1 MALSTPHSTHP
12 PVCHRYICVVLK
24 AIISFAICE
33 NCTAAAVHIQY
44 VLIDENRDH
53 FCYHH
58 KFVTLIPHQLIT
70 SRAGWLVGWQ
80 MNAIL
85 TRKQKYDM
93 LRLM

>member
-1 MALSTPHSTHP
+1 M
-12 PVCHRYICVVLK
+12 
-24 AIISFAICE
+24 
-33 NCTAAAVHIQY
+33 AAAVHIQY